1 MEASRTQKATRSMSA
16 NGIYYII
23 NVLIGLFNRRCL
35 IMIMGID
42 YQGVNGLFSS
52 VLSILE
58 LAELGIGTA
67 IIYHL
72 YKPLAEN
79 NIEQIKSI
87 MYFYKKCYTMIAVV
101 IGIIGCLLC
110 TNIEFF
116 VGITEIDLNLKI
128 IFLLML
134 ADIIGTYTFAY
145 KRSILYA
152 DQKNYIVANVNTA
165 FVVTYNIAQLIM
177 LYYTHNYYLYLLVK
191 IMTRIGSNMMINLIV
206 NKEYPYLKNRDSK
219 SLDKDILFDIKK
231 KVKGLM
237 CHKIGTFVV
246 NGTDNI
252 FISKFIDLAT
262 VGIYAN
268 YNYVITA
275 VNSLLNTIIDG
286 ATGSVGN
293 LLVRSEKE
301 HQYKVFKEMNLLNLF
316 ISTSAISIFSVAIE
330 DFISLFFGEQYTLQQ
345 LVLTV
350 IIFNMMLNNQRRVW
364 GIMKTAAG
372 IQYEDRFIP
381 LYEAV
386 INLIMSWFLFKFF
399 GLSGIFMGTI
409 FTQLGVYFYTFPVLV
424 AKNLLGISYYAYM
437 AYIGKFIAFQAAV
450 VALNYSVISQIHVM
464 NRLLSMGIKAF
475 SSGISSMIIFLIVF
489 SKSQEFKDLFRR
501 LGGLI
506 NAKLKKSAKS

>member
-1 MEASRTQKATRSMSA
+1 
-16 NGIYYII
+16 
-23 NVLIGLFNRRCL
+23 
-35 IMIMGID
+35 
-42 YQGVNGLFSS
+42 
-52 VLSILE
+52 
-58 LAELGIGTA
+58 
-67 IIYHL
+67 
-72 YKPLAEN
+72 
-79 NIEQIKSI
+79 
-87 MYFYKKCYTMIAVV
+87 
-101 IGIIGCLLC
+101 
-110 TNIEFF
+110 
-116 VGITEIDLNLKI
+116 
-128 IFLLML
+128 
-134 ADIIGTYTFAY
+134 
-145 KRSILYA
+145 
-152 DQKNYIVANVNTA
+152 
-165 FVVTYNIAQLIM
+165 
-177 LYYTHNYYLYLLVK
+177 
-191 IMTRIGSNMMINLIV
+191 
-206 NKEYPYLKNRDSK
+206 
-219 SLDKDILFDIKK
+219 
-231 KVKGLM
+231 M